1 MIAKYDRLSIK
12 KIGGGTRV
20 VTVTLNPAVDRTLWV
35 PGFEAGKTFSVE
47 RSETVAGGKGVN
59 VSRALRRLGI
69 DSTATGIIGRD
80 GSGPYLGA
88 LDAEGLSHD
97 FVFVDGTL
105 RTNVTVLACGGA
117 SGAGEA
123 HPAGRSDET
132 HLREKGPA
140 VAEAALAELEQKLK
154 ALIKKPCLVVF
165 SGSLPLGL
173 PDDSYARLVELAKSR
188 GARSALDS
196 SGAPL
201 RLGLK
206 TRPFLIK
213 PNAREVEE
221 SLGFLPNGEAGLREA
236 IRRYTAEGIEA
247 VMISLGKEGL
257 AYSRPQSAG
266 GEGDSRVSAVRA
278 RLSVERPL
286 NAVGSGDAALA
297 GAIAGI
303 LSGFC
308 AKDTARL
315 ACAAGAAN
323 TLVSGACVF
332 RSEDVERL
340 FGMTEVKAL

>member
-1 MIAKYDRLSIK
+1 MIAKYDRLSTK
-12 KIGGGTRV
+12 KISAATRV

-59 VSRALRRLGI
+59 VSRALKRLGVG
-69 DSTATGIIGRD
+69 STATGIIGRD

-105 RTNVTVLACGGA
+105 RTNVTVLAYGGA
-117 SGAGEA
+117 WGMG
-123 HPAGRSDET
+123 AGRSDET

-140 VAEAALAELEQKLK
+140 VAEAALAELEEKLK
-154 ALIKKPCLVVF
+154 ALIQDSCLVVF

-173 PDDSYARLVELAKSR
+173 PDDSYGRLVELAKSR

-206 TRPFLIK
+206 TKPFFIK

-221 SLGFLPNGEAGLREA
+221 SLGFLPKGEAGLLEA

-257 AYSRPQSAG
+257 AYSRRESAD
-266 GEGDSRVSAVRA
+266 GEGDFRVSAVRA
-278 RLSVERPL
+278 RLSVESPL

-297 GAIAGI
+297 GALAGI

-340 FGMTEVKAL
+340 FGMTEVKPL

>member
-1 MIAKYDRLSIK
+1 MIAKYDRLSTK
-12 KIGGGTRV
+12 KIGAATRV

-59 VSRALRRLGI
+59 VSRALKRLGI

-80 GSGPYLGA
+80 GSAPYLGS

-117 SGAGEA
+117 CGGEVN
-123 HPAGRSDET
+123 PEGRSDET

-140 VAEAALAELEQKLK
+140 VAEAALAELEEKLK
-154 ALIKKPCLVVF
+154 ALIQDSCLVVF

-173 PDDSYARLVELAKSR
+173 PDDSYGRLVELAKSR

-206 TRPFLIK
+206 TGPFLIK

-221 SLGFLPNGEAGLREA
+221 SLGFLPKGEAGLLEA
-236 IRRYTAEGIEA
+236 IRRYKAEGIEA

-257 AYSRPQSAG
+257 VYSRPQSPG
-266 GEGDSRVSAVRA
+266 GGGDFRVSAVRA
-278 RLSVERPL
+278 RLSVEHPL

-297 GAIAGI
+297 GALAGI

-308 AKDTARL
+308 DKDTARL

-323 TLVSGACVF
+323 TLVSGACIF

>member
-1 MIAKYDRLSIK
+1 MIAKYDRLSTK
-12 KIGGGTRV
+12 KISAATRV
-20 VTVTLNPAVDRTLWV
+20 VTVTLNPAVDKTLWV

-59 VSRALRRLGI
+59 VSRALKRLGI

-117 SGAGEA
+117 CGGEA
-123 HPAGRSDET
+123 HPAGRSGET

-140 VAEAALAELEQKLK
+140 VAEAALAELEEKLK
-154 ALIKKPCLVVF
+154 ALIQDSCLVVF

-173 PDDSYARLVELAKSR
+173 PDDSYGRLVELAKSR

-206 TRPFLIK
+206 TKPFFIK

-221 SLGFLPNGEAGLREA
+221 SLGFLPEGEAGLMEA

-257 AYSRPQSAG
+257 AYSRRESAG
-266 GEGDSRVSAVRA
+266 GEGNFRISAVRA
-278 RLSVERPL
+278 RISVERPL

-297 GAIAGI
+297 GALAGI

-308 AKDTARL
+308 AEDTARL

-323 TLVSGACVF
+323 TLVSGACIF